1 MSSSRP
7 IANEE
12 SHPSFPL
19 ACAIGLTSLTLRH
32 SLEDI
37 ALPHFGLHELK
48 GDRAGTWAVKVN
60 KNWRLTF
67 RFADGDASEVNFED
81 YH

>member
-1 MSSSRP
+1 M
-7 IANEE
+7 
-12 SHPSFPL
+12 
-19 ACAIGLTSLTLRH
+19 
-32 SLEDI
+32 
-37 ALPHFGLHELK
+37 ALPHFGLLELK

-67 RFADGDASEVNFED
+67 TFADGDAGAVNFED